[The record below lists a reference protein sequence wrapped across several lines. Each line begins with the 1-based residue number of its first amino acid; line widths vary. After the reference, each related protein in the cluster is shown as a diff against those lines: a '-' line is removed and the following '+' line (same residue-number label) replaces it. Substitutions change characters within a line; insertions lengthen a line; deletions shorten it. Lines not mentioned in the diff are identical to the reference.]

1 MVRCSN
7 GLLGLLNACVLVLAV
22 VALGGGAWLSHR
34 ASTDCERFLERP
46 VIALGVLLLALS
58 LAGLAGALCRASC
71 LLWLYLVAL
80 FLLIVLLFAFTIFAF
95 VVTNRGAGWAV
106 SGRGYK
112 EYRLGEYSTWLQ
124 RRVENSENWAKIRSC
139 LQDGKVCEKLGAKK
153 ETVTQFVNSNLSPIQ
168 LMNLSYVQSGCCKP
182 PTGCNFTYQSET
194 VWIKPAGFNTT
205 TDDPDCTTWSN
216 DQTTLCYD
224 CNACKAGVLANL
236 KNDWKKI
243 ATVNIVFLVF
253 LIVVYSV
260 GCCAFR
266 NNRRDNSY
274 PARPAWK

>member
-7 GLLGLLNACVLVLAV
+7 GLLGLLNAGVLVLAV

-71 LLWLYLVAL
+71 LLWLYLLAL

-95 VVTNRGAGWAV
+95 VVTNRGAGWVV

-112 EYRLGEYSTWLQ
+112 EYRLGDYSTWLQ
-124 RRVENSENWAKIRSC
+124 RRVENDGNWAKIRSC
-139 LQDGKVCEKLGAKK
+139 LQDGKVCQKLGDRK

-168 LMNLSYVQSGCCKP
+168 VDSLFPLLALNFPLWIVEFYQNFDGDFVGQCVLDSGGNTARKVRLPLEIGLDFGGLSRFISGRSHIGAFSSCFVGISSTSVIIVLLDFQSLAEERAEADCIFVLLLESTRFCK
-182 PTGCNFTYQSET
+182 
-194 VWIKPAGFNTT
+194 
-205 TDDPDCTTWSN
+205 
-216 DQTTLCYD
+216 
-224 CNACKAGVLANL
+224 
-236 KNDWKKI
+236 
-243 ATVNIVFLVF
+243 
-253 LIVVYSV
+253 
-260 GCCAFR
+260 
-266 NNRRDNSY
+266 
-274 PARPAWK
+274 